1 MHGKVCLVT
10 GATNG
15 IGKATA
21 QALASFGAT
30 LVIHGRDPLK
40 TERIQEEIKASSGNQ
55 DVHTLIADFASL
67 AQVSTLA
74 HDFGQHFGA
83 LHALINNAGVLTDH
97 RQISQDGFEL
107 TFAVNHLAPFLLTNL
122 LLDTL
127 IDSAPARVAINSS
140 SAMGGGSINFDDLNA
155 EHQFDGWSAY
165 ANSKLA
171 NFLFSNH
178 LAMKLAGRRVTSN
191 SFCPGLVDTDLLT
204 GNRDFGPAHLAHI
217 RGRMRPAE
225 EGAMTPVYLATDPG
239 AEETSGA
246 FFLKSHGKGMVP
258 VPVRWDRAVAERL
271 WDVSLALVAP
281 WLDASR

>member
-1 MHGKVCLVT
+1 MRGKVCLVT

-55 DVHTLIADFASL
+55 DVHALIADFASL

-74 HDFGQHFGA
+74 HDFGRRFGA
-83 LHALINNAGVLTDH
+83 LHALINNAGLLTDH

-225 EGAMTPVYLATDPG
+225 EGAMTPVYLVTDPR